1 MPSKNDTAAYR
12 AALAAAGRVSAT
24 AFGPEARRRAELRRP
39 IYRSLPS
46 ADAMARGFIDGEVLP
61 GDDVPA
67 DRDEQAEELRRTA
80 ATRRS
85 HGLPNVARGVVAR
98 SRASNAAEE

>member
-1 MPSKNDTAAYR
+1 MPSRDETAAYR

-46 ADAMARGFIDGEVLP
+46 ADAMARGFVNGEIVQTP
-61 GDDVPA
+61 GELLVA
-67 DRDEQAEELRRTA
+67 GVERDLGVIVSEVEARKIEELR
-80 ATRRS
+80 
-85 HGLPNVARGVVAR
+85 
-98 SRASNAAEE
+98 NAAEE

>member
-1 MPSKNDTAAYR
+1 MEVRALMIKDEVSTAAYR

-46 ADAMARGFIDGEVLP
+46 ADAMARGFIDGEVVQTPAELLVAKVERDF
-61 GDDVPA
+61 GVIVSEADD
-67 DRDEQAEELRRTA
+67 RKIDEL
-80 ATRRS
+80 
-85 HGLPNVARGVVAR
+85 N
-98 SRASNAAEE
+98 RAFEG